1 MNANNANN
9 NQHQQGAAFSV
20 PTQFGFPAGMQ
31 FQGMPNQQVP
41 GGGWFG
47 MNMGMPPTPARG
59 GAPFGAAFAGQ
70 PEEAQQNQ
78 NNNSGEDTSAGDGGA
93 AASNNGGNR
102 QHVPAAGGQQRS
114 GEKQTMMELIVNEA
128 GKYTSDLFKEELELL
143 EKAGTS
149 LHTELMGATKPV
161 CVLYMKEKTP
171 FPQLLHSLAV
181 CESDGVDYV
190 GDVVGFNLHNH
201 PKVLLKKAWQV
212 RPRSLPAVEYL
223 RSLAKDDNEEE
234 EEEEEE
240 MNPLEEIKNTI
251 QFDTA
256 QNVPYLMV
264 CPTALVKKLVLS
276 GKNVYE
282 GFVWL
287 CKEFPDENDLK
298 QLKQWFVAAMYR
310 DQLKLNMNTVETMDE
325 KFYQWMDGALDS
337 KHIAGAGHSTA
348 SNPQQQTAAGSSD
361 PNMMYWS
368 MLVGLQQQQLYNM
381 QCQTQHFMLQ
391 QQQSYQQGTT
401 AKKIDP
407 SLEALKCG
415 FAGVKSTAHLPPFY
429 DDVEGLDSQALDRY
443 IKGTFTEALTTWAAK
458 HNKTIRVSWDLEAE
472 NIMEWRKGKF
482 GIGSKGMYEAGS
494 EGMSPF
500 NAVAVTTEQV
510 NRRRARKEARNQ
522 ASHTLTFNETVQLN
536 KEKWEPL
543 DPPMTLTDLTD
554 VLVVFQGMLAVV
566 HGELC
571 DLYIAVTQ
579 VVGVLELKH
588 VLELK
593 EKFRGIVSM
602 KIFWAVVV
610 ESRRFFNE
618 CMTPSQ
624 LQSADPPF
632 PSCGLRHILR
642 DVENARKVDYPDF
655 PPQWLQRDGLTAPR
669 DRGNHNKANQQLQSG
684 VIPQAQQQFPG
695 FQAPAWGQMPPYFPG
710 PQQGNMFLPQYVP
723 SGPQPQSQAGAM
735 IPPQIV
741 VHLTRAQAAFKDV
754 THRHIIEAAGKTMKD
769 LPKNNGK
776 VVCYLALFGH
786 CKRAKCEFA
795 HFYSS
800 AELTVEFISEWEA
813 IIREGVDKI
822 LAGGKLPTLA
832 NGRKRKKAQ
841 E

>member
-1 MNANNANN
+1 
-9 NQHQQGAAFSV
+9 
-20 PTQFGFPAGMQ
+20 MQ
-31 FQGMPNQQVP
+31 FQGMPNQHGP

-47 MNMGMPPTPARG
+47 MNMGMPPTPAG
-59 GAPFGAAFAGQ
+59 GGPQFSAAFAGQ

-78 NNNSGEDTSAGDGGA
+78 NNNSEEDKSAGDGGA
-93 AASNNGGNR
+93 AASSNGGNR
-102 QHVPAAGGQQRS
+102 HNVNVPAAGGQQRS
-114 GEKQTMMELIVNEA
+114 GGKQTMMELIVNED
-128 GKYTSDLFKEELELL
+128 GKYTSDLFKEELELV

-149 LHTELMGATKPV
+149 LRTELLNATTPV
-161 CVLYMKEKTP
+161 CVLYMKDKTS
-171 FPQLLHSLAV
+171 FPQLLHSLSV
-181 CESDGVDYV
+181 CDSDGVDHV
-190 GDVVGFNLHNH
+190 GDIVGFNLHNH
-201 PKVLLKKAWQV
+201 PKALLKKAWNV
-212 RPRSLPAVEYL
+212 LPNLPLPAVEYL
-223 RSLAKDDNEEE
+223 RSLAKDDDDDDDEEE
-234 EEEEEE
+234 EEV
-240 MNPLEEIKNTI
+240 NPLEEIKNTL
-251 QFDTA
+251 QFDTP

-276 GKNVYE
+276 GRNVYE
-282 GFVWL
+282 GYVWL
-287 CKEFPDENDLK
+287 CKEFPDENELK

-310 DQLKLNMNTVETMDE
+310 DQLKLNMTSVETMEE
-325 KFYQWMDGALDS
+325 KFYKWMEGSLAS
-337 KHIAGAGHSTA
+337 KNIAGAGLFTA
-348 SNPQQQTAAGSSD
+348 SNPQQQMAAGSSD
-361 PNMMYWS
+361 PTMMYMS
-368 MLVGLQQQQLYNM
+368 MLLGLQQQQLYNM
-381 QCQTQHFMLQ
+381 QVQTQNFMLQ
-391 QQQSYQQGTT
+391 QQQSSQQGTT
-401 AKKIDP
+401 AKKTDP

-415 FAGVKSTAHLPPFY
+415 FAGVKSTAHLPTFF
-429 DDVEGLDSQALDRY
+429 DDVEGLDSAALDRY
-443 IKGTFTEALTTWAAK
+443 IKGTFTERLTTWAAK
-458 HNKTIRVSWDLEAE
+458 HNKTIRVSWDLEAD
-472 NIMEWRKGKF
+472 NIVEWRKGNF

-500 NAVAVTTEQV
+500 NAVAVTTAQV

-522 ASHTLTFNETVQLN
+522 ASNTLTFTETVQLN

-566 HGELC
+566 HGEHC
-571 DLYIAVTQ
+571 DLYIAVGQ

-602 KIFWAVVV
+602 RIFWAVVV

-624 LQSADPPF
+624 LQSPNPPF

-642 DVENARKVDYPDF
+642 DVENAREVDYPDF
-655 PPQWLQRDGLTAPR
+655 PPQWLQRDGLTTK
-669 DRGNHNKANQQLQSG
+669 DKGNHNKANQQLQLG
-684 VIPQAQQQFPG
+684 FMPQAQQQFPG
-695 FQAPAWGQMPPYFPG
+695 VQAPAWGQMPPYFPG
-710 PQQGNMFLPQYVP
+710 PQQGNMFHPQYVP

-735 IPPQIV
+735 IPPQIAL
-741 VHLTRAQAAFKDV
+741 HLNRAQAAFKEV
-754 THRHIIEAAGKTMKD
+754 THRHIIEAAGKAMKD

-795 HFYSS
+795 HFFSS

-822 LAGGKLPTLA
+822 LTDGKLPTLA
-832 NGRKRKKAQ
+832 NGRKRKK